1 MVTVENSCSGF
12 LAWCSEWEK
21 QKQGSKAQRNFA
33 RSEEEK
39 AQVLDTRP
47 GEATNNMNERTH
59 KGPSYCL
66 RVSVCG
72 VQEKGNWL
80 LTGSLVDRFGLYNL
94 PSTANVLSHDA
105 SDLIKCI
112 TNYA

>member
-1 MVTVENSCSGF
+1 MVTVESSCSRF
-12 LAWCSEWEK
+12 LACWSEWQKE
-21 QKQGSKAQRNFA
+21 KQGSKAQRSFA
-33 RSEEEK
+33 RSEKK
-39 AQVLDTRP
+39 AQVLDTVP
-47 GEATNNMNERTH
+47 GEAADNVSERRH

-66 RVSVCG
+66 RVSFYG

-94 PSTANVLSHDA
+94 SFTANVLSHDA

-112 TNYA
+112 TNFA

>member
-1 MVTVENSCSGF
+1 MVSVESSCSGS
-12 LAWCSEWEK
+12 LACCSEWEK
-21 QKQGSKAQRNFA
+21 QNQGSKAQRSFA
-33 RSEEEK
+33 RREEK
-39 AQVLDTRP
+39 AQALDTRP
-47 GEATNNMNERTH
+47 GEAADGMCERTH

-66 RVSVCG
+66 RVSFCG
-72 VQEKGNWL
+72 VQEKGNRL

-94 PSTANVLSHDA
+94 SSTSNVLSHDA